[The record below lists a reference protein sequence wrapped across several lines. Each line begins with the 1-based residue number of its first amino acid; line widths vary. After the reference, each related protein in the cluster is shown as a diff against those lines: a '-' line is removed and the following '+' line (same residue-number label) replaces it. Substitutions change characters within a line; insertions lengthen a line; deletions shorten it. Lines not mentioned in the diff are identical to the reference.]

1 MDHTMFFSDKVKAL
15 AVAGSGFGLP
25 NLHIINLQCST
36 HQLHTSALP
45 FKELLYSRKK
55 MGQIIC

>member
-1 MDHTMFFSDKVKAL
+1 MFFSDKVKAL

-25 NLHIINLQCST
+25 NIHINLQCST

-45 FKELLYSRKK
+45 FTELLHS
-55 MGQIIC
+55 